1 MTSRRILLSVCALA
15 ICLIG
20 VQTEAVAGPGLFAGV
35 SLPTGDFGDAYKLGF
50 HGGAEFTYPVT
61 PLASIGVRGAFN
73 RFAFDTA
80 AWGEGVDGNVIMV
93 EVLGVGKIA
102 TPAGL
107 FFVAGLGLTAS
118 KVSFDLAEDYS
129 GIFDDADP
137 ETETDFTAV
146 GGAGFSV
153 LPFEVT
159 ALYHNIST
167 EGESTAYITVSA
179 GIGF

>member
-1 MTSRRILLSVCALA
+1 M
-15 ICLIG
+15 
-20 VQTEAVAGPGLFAGV
+20 
-35 SLPTGDFGDAYKLGF
+35 
-50 HGGAEFTYPVT
+50 
-61 PLASIGVRGAFN
+61 
-73 RFAFDTA
+73 
-80 AWGEGVDGNVIMV
+80 DGNVIMV

-146 GGAGFSV
+146 GGVGFSV
-153 LPFEVT
+153 LPLEVT

-167 EGESTAYITVSA
+167 EDESTAYITVSA